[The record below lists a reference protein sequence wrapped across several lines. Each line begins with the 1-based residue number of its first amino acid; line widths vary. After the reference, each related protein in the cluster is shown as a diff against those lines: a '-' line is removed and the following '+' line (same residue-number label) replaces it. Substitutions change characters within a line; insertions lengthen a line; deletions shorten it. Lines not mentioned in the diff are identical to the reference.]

1 MNVSNIEI
9 VAQSPIL
16 ILWLSGPHMDH
27 HMMIWGGLETPL
39 DNPLMDYIRSVE
51 RAALVQTPINN
62 NQSDAYD
69 HEAMMPIWM
78 GSTPTDTAMD
88 HNDVS
93 NRTPT

>member
-1 MNVSNIEI
+1 
-9 VAQSPIL
+9 
-16 ILWLSGPHMDH
+16 
-27 HMMIWGGLETPL
+27 MMIWGGLETPL

-51 RAALVQTPINN
+51 QAALVQTPINN
-62 NQSDAYD
+62 MQADAYDHEAMMPLWLPDSLDSSESDDAYD